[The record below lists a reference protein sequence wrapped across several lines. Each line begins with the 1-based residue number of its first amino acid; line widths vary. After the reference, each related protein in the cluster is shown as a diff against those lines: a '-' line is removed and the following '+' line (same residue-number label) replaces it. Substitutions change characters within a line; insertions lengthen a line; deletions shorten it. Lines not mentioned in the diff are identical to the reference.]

1 MIFAD
6 TSVWIDYFCGTINK
20 HTNALDSELLSD
32 NVVIGDL
39 VIAEILQGF
48 RKDIDF
54 ETARKILNNLYY
66 YDMVGREI
74 AEKSAQNFRFLR
86 KNGITV
92 RKTIDVI
99 IGTFCIENN
108 IILLHNDRDFDPI
121 ENYLGLKVY
130 KF

>member
-20 HTNALDSELLSD
+20 YTDALDNELLFG

-39 VIAEILQGF
+39 VIAEVLQGF

-54 ETARKILNNLYY
+54 ETAREILDNLYY

-74 AEKSAQNFRFLR
+74 AEKAAQNFRFLR
-86 KNGITV
+86 KNGITI

-99 IGTFCIENN
+99 IGTFCMEND